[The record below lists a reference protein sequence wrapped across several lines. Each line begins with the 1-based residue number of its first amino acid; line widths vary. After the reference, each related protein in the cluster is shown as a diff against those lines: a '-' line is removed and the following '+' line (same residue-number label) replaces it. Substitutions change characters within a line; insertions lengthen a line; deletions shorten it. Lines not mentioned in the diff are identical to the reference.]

1 MTEQLIMITGAA
13 GFVGKHTVEAA
24 RSRGHKVCA
33 VVRRAKSIPQS
44 WRDDAGITPMIC
56 DLGTNPAGLGLAMEN
71 VDTVIHIAA
80 SLTGDDATQ
89 MQDTIAATKTVLAG
103 ISEQSHPVH
112 LVLASTMSVYDTMSI
127 NAGRTVDERTK
138 IEPNP
143 AKRDAY
149 CRAKLAQEAMCR
161 DAVSPDLSILRIG
174 AVFGKGRI
182 WNSHLGMAI
191 GPILLRLGGR
201 GELPICYVKHCA
213 KALVLAAQ
221 NPAVVVNVVDDNLPD
236 RTEFIAA
243 LKKNGWPKFVIP
255 LPWKI
260 LDVLASIIGLLP
272 ITPPGLLR
280 KPVLHAR
287 MKPLKYSN
295 KNLREQ
301 LGWTSDYSF
310 EQAMHE
316 ANE

>member
-44 WRDDAGITPMIC
+44 WRDDDGITAVIC
-56 DLGTNPAGLGLAMEN
+56 DLGVDPAGIGLALKN

-80 SLTGDDATQ
+80 SLAGDDAAQ

-103 ISEQSHPVH
+103 ISEQSGPVH
-112 LVLASTMSVYDTMSI
+112 LVLASSMSVYDTMSV
-127 NAGRTVDERTK
+127 NAGGTVDEHTK
-138 IEPNP
+138 TEPNP

-161 DAVSPDLSILRIG
+161 DAVPDLSILRIG
-174 AVFGKGRI
+174 AVFGKGRV
-182 WNSHLGMAI
+182 WNSHLGIAV
-191 GPILLRLGGR
+191 GPLLLRLGGR
-201 GELPICYVKHCA
+201 GQLPLCYVKHCA
-213 KALVLAAQ
+213 KALVWAAEK
-221 NPAVVVNVVDDNLPD
+221 PVVLVNVVDDDLPD
-236 RTEFIAA
+236 RTEFINA
-243 LKKNGWPKFVIP
+243 LKKNGWPKFVIS
-255 LPWKI
+255 LPWKV

-295 KNLREQ
+295 KKLREQ
-301 LGWTSDYSF
+301 LGWTADYSF
-310 EQAMHE
+310 EQAMQE
-316 ANE
+316 AGK